1 MEDGGRGLF
10 QATCITATVYAVLFL
25 AHIVAAAKDM
35 DLAFRTVAAL
45 ITVLTFSVG
54 ICIRFVGRIKG
65 TEAQLRANTIGLCFA
80 PPLAIGLA
88 WAYAEQSFDIIR
100 TVLFLATAIVVHFID
115 RKVIG
120 RDKASKM
127 G

>member
-54 ICIRFVGRIKG
+54 TCIRFVGRIKRYG
-65 TEAQLRANTIGLCFA
+65 GSTTSQHH
-80 PPLAIGLA
+80 
-88 WAYAEQSFDIIR
+88 R
-100 TVLFLATAIVVHFID
+100 TVFRPSVSDWLGMGVRRTVVRHHTNRTVSSDCHRCTFH
-115 RKVIG
+115 RP
-120 RDKASKM
+120 
-127 G
+127 

>member
-1 MEDGGRGLF
+1 MEDKDSGLF
-10 QATCITATVYAVLFL
+10 RATCITATVYAVLFL

-45 ITVLTFSVG
+45 ITILTFSVG
-54 ICIRFVGRIKG
+54 ICIRCIGRIKG
-65 TEAQLRANTIGLCFA
+65 KDAQLRANTIGLCFA
-80 PPLAIGLA
+80 LPLAIGLA
-88 WAYAEQSFDIIR
+88 WAYAEQSFDITR
-100 TVLFLATAIVVHFID
+100 TVLFLAIATAVHFID

-120 RDKASKM
+120 LDKASKM

>member
-1 MEDGGRGLF
+1 MEDEGSGLF
-10 QATCITATVYAVLFL
+10 RATCITATVYAVLFL

-45 ITVLTFSVG
+45 ITLLTFSVG
-54 ICIRFVGRIKG
+54 TCIRLIGRIKG

-80 PPLAIGLA
+80 LPLAVGLA
-88 WAYAEQSFDIIR
+88 WAYAEQSFDITR
-100 TVLFLATAIVVHFID
+100 TVLFLAIATAVHFID